1 MRERS
6 VSREVSLS
14 LMFDIVGVR
23 ETQAHT
29 KRHTHV
35 ERETQAHTRRE
46 RDVSLSLM
54 FDITLVF
61 DR

>member
-1 MRERS
+1 
-6 VSREVSLS
+6 
-14 LMFDIVGVR
+14 MFDIVGVR